1 MWCAVLCVLLLL
13 LDQISKIYVAGKSG
27 ISGVANGQ
35 TVTVKEL
42 IEGFLNIDYC
52 ENEDGMMGIFRNL
65 PNSRLIFIIATVVI
79 LAGIFVYLFVSKNR
93 GKWLNAALAL
103 IISGALGNFI
113 DRIFLGYVRDMIHVI
128 INIGGK
134 EYFPYI
140 FNIADMALVV
150 GAIMLILDIL
160 FIDKDALIM
169 TKKRRAR
176 MAELKKKEAEEND
189 IFKKN
194 AD

>member
-42 IEGFLNIDYC
+42 IDGFLNIDYC

-140 FNIADMALVV
+140 FNVADMALVV

>member
-13 LDQISKIYVAGKSG
+13 LDQVSKIYVAGKSG
-27 ISGVANGQ
+27 ISGTANGQ

-42 IEGFLNIDYC
+42 IEGFLQIDYC
-52 ENEDGMMGIFRNL
+52 ENQDGMMGIFKNL

-79 LAGIFVYLFVSKNR
+79 LVGIIIYLFASKNR

-134 EYFPYI
+134 EFFPYI
-140 FNIADMALVV
+140 FNVADMALVV

-176 MAELKKKEAEEND
+176 MADLKKKEAEENN
-189 IFKKN
+189 IFNKN
-194 AD
+194 GD

>member
-27 ISGVANGQ
+27 ISGTANGQ

-79 LAGIFVYLFVSKNR
+79 LVGIFVYLFVSKNR

-103 IISGALGNFI
+103 IISGAFGNFI

-140 FNIADMALVV
+140 FNVADMALVV

>member
-13 LDQISKIYVAGKSG
+13 LDQISKIYVAAKSG
-27 ISGVANGQ
+27 ISGAANGQ

-103 IISGALGNFI
+103 IISGAFGNFI

-140 FNIADMALVV
+140 FNVADMALVV

>member
-27 ISGVANGQ
+27 ISGSANGQ

-113 DRIFLGYVRDMIHVI
+113 GRIFLGYVRDMIHVI

-140 FNIADMALVV
+140 FNVADMALVV

>member
-1 MWCAVLCVLLLL
+1 MWCVVLCVLLLL
-13 LDQISKIYVAGKSG
+13 LDQITKIYVAGISS

-52 ENEDGMMGIFRNL
+52 ENEDGMMGIFKNL

-79 LAGIFVYLFVSKNR
+79 LVGIFIYLFASKNR

-134 EYFPYI
+134 EFFPYI
-140 FNIADMALVV
+140 FNVADMALVV

-194 AD
+194 GD

>member
-13 LDQISKIYVAGKSG
+13 LDQISKIYVAAKSG
-27 ISGVANGQ
+27 ISGAANGQ

-79 LAGIFVYLFVSKNR
+79 LVGIFVYLFVSKNR

-103 IISGALGNFI
+103 IISGAFGNFI

-140 FNIADMALVV
+140 FNVADMALVV

>member
-52 ENEDGMMGIFRNL
+52 ENEDGMMGIFKNL

-79 LAGIFVYLFVSKNR
+79 LVGIFVYLFVSKNR

-140 FNIADMALVV
+140 FNVADMALVV

-194 AD
+194 GD

>member
-1 MWCAVLCVLLLL
+1 
-13 LDQISKIYVAGKSG
+13 
-27 ISGVANGQ
+27 
-35 TVTVKEL
+35 
-42 IEGFLNIDYC
+42 
-52 ENEDGMMGIFRNL
+52 
-65 PNSRLIFIIATVVI
+65 
-79 LAGIFVYLFVSKNR
+79 
-93 GKWLNAALAL
+93 
-103 IISGALGNFI
+103 
-113 DRIFLGYVRDMIHVI
+113 
-128 INIGGK
+128 
-134 EYFPYI
+134 
-140 FNIADMALVV
+140 MALVV

>member
-27 ISGVANGQ
+27 ISGTANGQ
-35 TVTVKEL
+35 TVTVKEP
-42 IEGFLNIDYC
+42 IEGFLNNDYC

-79 LAGIFVYLFVSKNR
+79 LVGIFVYLFVSKNR

-103 IISGALGNFI
+103 IISGAFGNFI

-140 FNIADMALVV
+140 FNVADMALVV

>member
-13 LDQISKIYVAGKSG
+13 LDQISKIYVAAKSG
-27 ISGVANGQ
+27 ISGAANGQ

-52 ENEDGMMGIFRNL
+52 ENEDGMMGIFKNL

-79 LAGIFVYLFVSKNR
+79 LVGIFVYLFVSKNR

-140 FNIADMALVV
+140 FNVADMALVV

>member
-1 MWCAVLCVLLLL
+1 MWCVVLCVLSLL
-13 LDQISKIYVAGKSG
+13 LDQITKIYVAGKSG

-52 ENEDGMMGIFRNL
+52 ENEDGMMGIFKNL
-65 PNSRLIFIIATVVI
+65 PNSRLIFVIATVVI
-79 LAGIFVYLFVSKNR
+79 LVGILIYLFASKNR

-134 EYFPYI
+134 EFFPYI
-140 FNIADMALVV
+140 FNVADMALVV

-176 MAELKKKEAEEND
+176 MVELKKKQTEEND

-194 AD
+194 GD

>member
-13 LDQISKIYVAGKSG
+13 LDQISKIYIAGMSG
-27 ISGVANGQ
+27 ISGAANGQ

-65 PNSRLIFIIATVVI
+65 PNSRLIIATVVI
-79 LAGIFVYLFVSKNR
+79 LAGIFVYLLVSKNR
-93 GKWLNAALAL
+93 GKWLNTALAL

-134 EYFPYI
+134 EFFPYI
-140 FNIADMALVV
+140 FNVADMALVV

>member
-27 ISGVANGQ
+27 ISGTANGQ

-103 IISGALGNFI
+103 IISGAFGNFI

-140 FNIADMALVV
+140 FNVADMALVV

>member
-1 MWCAVLCVLLLL
+1 MWCVVLCVLLLL
-13 LDQISKIYVAGKSG
+13 LDQITKIYVAGISG

-52 ENEDGMMGIFRNL
+52 ENEDGMMGIFKNL

-79 LAGIFVYLFVSKNR
+79 LAGIFIYLFASKNR

-134 EYFPYI
+134 EFFPYI
-140 FNIADMALVV
+140 FNVADMALVV

-176 MAELKKKEAEEND
+176 MAEIKKKEAEEND

-194 AD
+194 GD

>member
-79 LAGIFVYLFVSKNR
+79 LVGIFVYLFVSKNR

-103 IISGALGNFI
+103 IISGAFGNFI

-140 FNIADMALVV
+140 FNVADMALVV

>member
-1 MWCAVLCVLLLL
+1 MWCVVLCVLLLL
-13 LDQISKIYVAGKSG
+13 LDQITKIYVAGISG

-52 ENEDGMMGIFRNL
+52 ENEDGMMGIFKNL
-65 PNSRLIFIIATVVI
+65 PNSRLIFVIATVVI
-79 LAGIFVYLFVSKNR
+79 LVGIFIYLFASKNR

-134 EYFPYI
+134 EFFPYI
-140 FNIADMALVV
+140 FNVADMALVV

-176 MAELKKKEAEEND
+176 MAELKKKEAEKND

-194 AD
+194 GD

>member
-27 ISGVANGQ
+27 ISGATNGQ

-103 IISGALGNFI
+103 IISGAFGNFI

-140 FNIADMALVV
+140 FNVADMALVV

>member
-13 LDQISKIYVAGKSG
+13 LDQISKIYVAGMSG
-27 ISGVANGQ
+27 ISGAANGQ
-35 TVTVKEL
+35 TITVKEL

-79 LAGIFVYLFVSKNR
+79 LAGIFVYLLVSKNR
-93 GKWLNAALAL
+93 GKWLNTALAL

-134 EYFPYI
+134 EFFPYI
-140 FNIADMALVV
+140 FNVADMALVV

>member
-27 ISGVANGQ
+27 ISGAANGQ

-140 FNIADMALVV
+140 FNVADMALV
-150 GAIMLILDIL
+150 
-160 FIDKDALIM
+160 

>member
-42 IEGFLNIDYC
+42 IDGFLNIDYC

-103 IISGALGNFI
+103 IISGAFGNFI

-140 FNIADMALVV
+140 FNVADMALVV

>member
-13 LDQISKIYVAGKSG
+13 LDQISKIYVVGKSG
-27 ISGVANGQ
+27 ISGSANGQ

-140 FNIADMALVV
+140 FNVADMALVV

>member
-140 FNIADMALVV
+140 FNVADMALVV

>member
-1 MWCAVLCVLLLL
+1 MWCVVLCVLLLL
-13 LDQISKIYVAGKSG
+13 LDQITKIYVAGISG

-52 ENEDGMMGIFRNL
+52 ENEDGMMGIFKNL

-79 LAGIFVYLFVSKNR
+79 LVGIFIYLFASKNR

-134 EYFPYI
+134 EFFPYI
-140 FNIADMALVV
+140 FNVADMALVV

-194 AD
+194 GD

>member
-13 LDQISKIYVAGKSG
+13 LDQISKIYVAAKSG
-27 ISGVANGQ
+27 ISGAANGQ

-52 ENEDGMMGIFRNL
+52 ENEDGMMGIFKNL

-79 LAGIFVYLFVSKNR
+79 LVGIFVYLFVSKNR

-140 FNIADMALVV
+140 FNVADMALVV

-194 AD
+194 GD

>member
-27 ISGVANGQ
+27 ISCAANGQ

-79 LAGIFVYLFVSKNR
+79 LVGIFVYLFVSKNR

-140 FNIADMALVV
+140 FNVADMALVV

>member
-27 ISGVANGQ
+27 IYGAANGQ

-140 FNIADMALVV
+140 FNVADMALVV

>member
-1 MWCAVLCVLLLL
+1 MWCVVLCVLLLL
-13 LDQISKIYVAGKSG
+13 LDQITKIYVAGISG

-52 ENEDGMMGIFRNL
+52 ENEDGMMGIFKNL
-65 PNSRLIFIIATVVI
+65 PNSRLIFVIATVVI
-79 LAGIFVYLFVSKNR
+79 LVGIFIYLFASKNR

-134 EYFPYI
+134 EFFPYI
-140 FNIADMALVV
+140 FNVADMALVV

-194 AD
+194 GD